1 MHYSLSDDIIACHL
15 GTRVRKNHTSRRNAF
30 ESIDAMPIALIKD
43 NILEM
48 HLKQQPRIKLQNRN
62 NNDNNAR
69 TSFLVRPNFD
79 NRVILLK
86 YYPGFNPDLID
97 HAIMMGYKAIVIEGT
112 GLGHINRE
120 CFSKIQ
126 KAIQFGI
133 MVFMTSQCIRG
144 RVRMTVYDTGRDL
157 LNLGVI
163 PLSDMT
169 SETALVK
176 AMWMLANSTN
186 IEYIKKMMQENIA
199 NEISPVIP
207 ITD

>member
-1 MHYSLSDDIIACHL
+1 MTLLLVILVI
-15 GTRVRKNHTSRRNAF
+15 RVRKNHTSRRNAF

>member
-1 MHYSLSDDIIACHL
+1 
-15 GTRVRKNHTSRRNAF
+15 
-30 ESIDAMPIALIKD
+30 
-43 NILEM
+43 
-48 HLKQQPRIKLQNRN
+48 
-62 NNDNNAR
+62 
-69 TSFLVRPNFD
+69 
-79 NRVILLK
+79 LLK

-97 HAIMMGYKAIVIEGT
+97 HAIVMGYKAIVIEGT